1 MENYQELIKMKGYF
15 LREHVFFVERKQS
28 KWRVT
33 LCTTTCCSAP
43 QCGEQSL
50 CWYLG
55 IRPGDQPPQMLKAG
69 FSGGS
74 WVWGHAKDSSS
85 LCHPNSYYSATRWC
99 SRFLCVARPRCTG
112 LPNALASRRSR
123 KWFGIQQCE
132 LLFGNG
138 ERVQCLLQI
147 QVPYWREDGAF
158 EGDRVVPRHVAV
170 TVCSS
175 TTSRS
180 GSHICCERGMRTF
193 PPHSRSPSV
202 WWWVLVKN

>member
-1 MENYQELIKMKGYF
+1 MFFLWRGSNQSEGWPYVLQPVAQLPSVENSPCADTWG
-15 LREHVFFVERKQS
+15 S
-28 KWRVT
+28 D
-33 LCTTTCCSAP
+33 
-43 QCGEQSL
+43 
-50 CWYLG
+50 LG
-55 IRPGDQPPQMLKAG
+55 ISPRRCSRQG
-69 FSGGS
+69 FREDLECEDMQRIR
-74 WVWGHAKDSSS
+74 H
-85 LCHPNSYYSATRWC
+85 LSAIQIPIIQLLTRWC

-132 LLFGNG
+132 LIFGNG

-147 QVPYWREDGAF
+147 QMPYWREDGAF
-158 EGDRVVPRHVAV
+158 EGDRAVPRHVAV

-202 WWWVLVKN
+202 WWWVLVKNWRQ